1 MIYEVLSKI
10 LMRAYYKFPFMRSF
24 LSYIPT
30 TYFFFNPRFSGIGMK
45 SAQELPWNDEHQGEI
60 FRQSC
65 EDIKNHLKLS
75 NGKSTISKE
84 IDALMWRL
92 WIISYATKHAIE
104 FARGNNYNFVE
115 CGVANGLSTF
125 IALREI
131 AGNKK
136 TINHF
141 SMHLYDS
148 WDAMKM
154 EHLFKNESN
163 CAGLHANLD
172 IETTKK
178 NLDEF
183 KENVVYH
190 KGYIPDTF
198 YISDSL
204 TDIIYLH
211 IDLNSAKS
219 TLETLYFF
227 YPKITSGGV
236 ILFDDYGHKGFESTK
251 KIIDKF
257 FSDKPGIHLKFPTG
271 QSIFFSN
278 S

>member
-1 MIYEVLSKI
+1 MIYERLSKI
-10 LMRAYYKFPFMRSF
+10 FMGIYYKCPFLRSY
-24 LSYIPT
+24 LSRISSA
-30 TYFFFNPRFSGIGMK
+30 YFFFNPRFLGVGMS
-45 SAQELPWNDEHQGEI
+45 SAQELPWNDEYQGEI
-60 FRQSC
+60 FRQAC
-65 EDIKNHLKLS
+65 VDIKNNLKFS
-75 NGKSTISKE
+75 NDVSTNSRA

-104 FARGNNYNFVE
+104 FARDNDYNFVE
-115 CGVANGLSTF
+115 CGVANGFSTF

-136 TINHF
+136 TVNSF

-148 WDAMKM
+148 WSMMKK
-154 EHLFKNESN
+154 EHQFKNEAIMALGGIES
-163 CAGLHANLD
+163 D

-183 KENVVYH
+183 KKNVVYH
-190 KGYIPDTF
+190 KGYIPDTLDN
-198 YISDSL
+198 SD
-204 TDIIYLH
+204 TPTNIIYLH

-219 TLETLYFF
+219 TLETLDFF

-236 ILFDDYGHKGFESTK
+236 IIFDDYGHKGFESTK
-251 KIIDKF
+251 KVVDKF
-257 FSDKPGIHLKFPTG
+257 FSDKPGTHLKFPTG